1 LTLTEYLTELER
13 QNPVADS
20 EGSIKSQEKVST
32 TDPDATWAVKSGPAT
47 LGYDGKEVELGDERL
62 GKLIV
67 VARKPSRRIN
77 KNLKHRVPT
86 VESVYKRHPKTVK
99 LLGGKDLSENPQ
111 PTVVHKRTQQEVELP
126 ARRPVRVAIAFPSWR
141 RRFR

>member
-1 LTLTEYLTELER
+1 MKVTRQILAAKISERTGLSLRRSKGALKSTLCLICR
-13 QNPVADS
+13 A
-20 EGSIKSQEKVST
+20 
-32 TDPDATWAVKSGPAT
+32 
-47 LGYDGKEVELGDERL
+47 LGDGKQVELGNERL
-62 GKLIV
+62 GKLTV

-86 VESVYKRHPKTVK
+86 VESVYKRHPKTVR

-111 PTVVHKRTQQEVELP
+111 PTVVHKRTQPEVELP